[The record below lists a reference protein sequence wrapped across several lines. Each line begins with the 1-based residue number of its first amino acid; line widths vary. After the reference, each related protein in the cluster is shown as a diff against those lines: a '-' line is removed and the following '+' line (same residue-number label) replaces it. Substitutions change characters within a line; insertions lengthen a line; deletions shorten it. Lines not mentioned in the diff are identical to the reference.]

1 MIPYILIS
9 LFPIILYP
17 PYHKKMR
24 SMDINVRNK
33 AKKNYL
39 VLCGI
44 VLILFMGLRNP
55 RLGSTDT
62 VNYYNNMLR
71 AISASSWSEYYV
83 EDYFEG
89 GFQLFVFLLSRV
101 FKHAQALLFI
111 TSAIYVFFICFFI
124 YRNSEDLVMSLVMYI
139 TLGLMTFEMQG
150 MRQAIAMSICLLAY
164 ELLKSKKKWWF
175 LLTVIL
181 AMQFH
186 RTAIIF
192 ALVLLVFN
200 LGYSTLKLIIVFLS
214 SIVSLLLTDRIISL
228 GNQFFDRNYTYVKE
242 TGGYVA
248 TLIYVLIFIFSVL
261 FNRRLKTDK
270 NQSAMFYVLS
280 MGAISYL
287 MRYTGVMIAERI
299 SFYFMFSQMAMLPG
313 SLRHIDGRNRAIIKI
328 TVHLLMILLFVYRL
342 NGSDFLPYRFFWQ

>member
-39 VLCGI
+39 IICGI
-44 VLILFMGLRNP
+44 VLVLFMGLRNP

-62 VNYYNNMLR
+62 LNYYNNMRR
-71 AISASSWSEYYV
+71 AISAGSWSEYYIENYV
-83 EDYFEG
+83 ES
-89 GFQLFVFLLSRV
+89 GFQMFVFLLSRV
-101 FKHAQALLFI
+101 FKYAQALLFI
-111 TSAIYVFFICFFI
+111 TSAIYVFCICFFI

-164 ELLKSKKKWWF
+164 ELLKGKKYWWF
-175 LLTVIL
+175 LLTVIF

-192 ALVLLVFN
+192 LLVLLVFN
-200 LGYSTLKLIIVFLS
+200 LGYSTSKLIIVFLS
-214 SIVSLLLTDRIISL
+214 SIAALLLTDRIIAFGRL
-228 GNQFFDRNYTYVKE
+228 LFDRDYTYVKE
-242 TGGYVA
+242 TGGYIA
-248 TLIYVLIFIFSVL
+248 TLIYILILVFTVL
-261 FNRRLKTDK
+261 FNQRLKTDK
-270 NQSAMFYVLS
+270 QQSAMFYILF
-280 MGAISYL
+280 MGTVSYI

-328 TVHLLMILLFVYRL
+328 TVHLLMIFLFVYRL